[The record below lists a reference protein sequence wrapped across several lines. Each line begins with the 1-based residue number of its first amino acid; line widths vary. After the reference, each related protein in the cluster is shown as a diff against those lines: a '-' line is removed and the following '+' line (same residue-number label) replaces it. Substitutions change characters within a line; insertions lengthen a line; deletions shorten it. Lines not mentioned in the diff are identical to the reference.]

1 MNNYN
6 FDVFSPTEFENF
18 SRDLLQKHL
27 GIYFQT
33 FVDGR
38 DNGIDLLS
46 NKTQT
51 IIQSKRYTKN
61 FSQLMSSLKS
71 EKIKVDE
78 LKPKRYILT
87 TSVGLTPKNKD
98 EIAKLLSPFIL
109 STDDIYGKDDLNNLL
124 NLYKN
129 IELQYF
135 KLWINSTNV
144 LNKFIH
150 SKIFNQTNFQRE
162 EIIEQSKFYVE
173 NQSLEDSINILNDNK
188 CLIISGLPGVGKT
201 TLANN
206 IILRI
211 LDQIELDEF
220 YYISSSIDEVYN
232 VFVPD
237 KKQLFYFDDFLGSNF
252 LIDNLE
258 RNEDKRII
266 KLIERIQRE
275 KNKFIIFTTRE
286 YILKQAIIKY
296 MALKSLNEEYGKYI
310 LDLASYT
317 EEVKAKILYNHLFF
331 KEADESFLLKFL
343 KFRSYRKVVNH
354 RNYSP
359 RLVEAFVKEIA
370 LNNYQSIEDEDDFND
385 RIISLFDNPFN
396 IWEES
401 FKNHLS
407 ENDRI
412 ILTIIFSLNFI
423 NPTPLRIV
431 KEVFFDEFKS
441 TSMLDFDRSIET
453 LEKCFITTTLL
464 YSKDNLENHII
475 LHNPSIGDFL
485 INYFI
490 KDSQYLINVLEKA
503 KYIEQFLFANKY
515 KNTSIK
521 KFFEP
526 KIVGYIIRSLEN
538 EEIPF
543 FLSKDIAHVCER
555 LTLIPIS
562 NDALNEVLLAIQ
574 PRLNAY
580 IQKKNTFTE
589 SDINGIFTCWGNH
602 SKFQIEDED
611 FIELFKKILASKY
624 DLGILV
630 AMHKLK
636 CLNGELF
643 EEITNLYKV
652 SELVS
657 DEINCLVEN
666 SSRDS
671 IEDDISFLREIN
683 EIELYGL
690 NFDEDIKTLEE
701 RLSDWEWQNESLED
715 IEYTKE
721 DNNQKDE
728 FNIDELFQ
736 RMIEK

>member
-574 PRLNAY
+574 PRLNGKHPTNPY
-580 IQKKNTFTE
+580 C
-589 SDINGIFTCWGNH
+589 IFQT
-602 SKFQIEDED
+602 
-611 FIELFKKILASKY
+611 
-624 DLGILV
+624 
-630 AMHKLK
+630 
-636 CLNGELF
+636 
-643 EEITNLYKV
+643 
-652 SELVS
+652 
-657 DEINCLVEN
+657 
-666 SSRDS
+666 
-671 IEDDISFLREIN
+671 
-683 EIELYGL
+683 
-690 NFDEDIKTLEE
+690 
-701 RLSDWEWQNESLED
+701 
-715 IEYTKE
+715 
-721 DNNQKDE
+721 
-728 FNIDELFQ
+728 
-736 RMIEK
+736 

>member
-701 RLSDWEWQNESLED
+701 RLSDWEWENESLED

>member
-526 KIVGYIIRSLEN
+526 KIVGYIIISLEN

-701 RLSDWEWQNESLED
+701 RLSDWEWENESLED

>member
-423 NPTPLRIV
+423 NPKPLRIV

-701 RLSDWEWQNESLED
+701 RLSDWEWENESLED

>member
-1 MNNYN
+1 
-6 FDVFSPTEFENF
+6 
-18 SRDLLQKHL
+18 
-27 GIYFQT
+27 
-33 FVDGR
+33 
-38 DNGIDLLS
+38 
-46 NKTQT
+46 
-51 IIQSKRYTKN
+51 
-61 FSQLMSSLKS
+61 MSSLKS

-701 RLSDWEWQNESLED
+701 RLSDWEWENESLED

>member
-1 MNNYN
+1 
-6 FDVFSPTEFENF
+6 
-18 SRDLLQKHL
+18 
-27 GIYFQT
+27 
-33 FVDGR
+33 
-38 DNGIDLLS
+38 
-46 NKTQT
+46 
-51 IIQSKRYTKN
+51 
-61 FSQLMSSLKS
+61 
-71 EKIKVDE
+71 
-78 LKPKRYILT
+78 
-87 TSVGLTPKNKD
+87 
-98 EIAKLLSPFIL
+98 
-109 STDDIYGKDDLNNLL
+109 
-124 NLYKN
+124 
-129 IELQYF
+129 
-135 KLWINSTNV
+135 
-144 LNKFIH
+144 
-150 SKIFNQTNFQRE
+150 
-162 EIIEQSKFYVE
+162 
-173 NQSLEDSINILNDNK
+173 
-188 CLIISGLPGVGKT
+188 
-201 TLANN
+201 
-206 IILRI
+206 
-211 LDQIELDEF
+211 
-220 YYISSSIDEVYN
+220 
-232 VFVPD
+232 
-237 KKQLFYFDDFLGSNF
+237 YFDDFLGSNF

-370 LNNYQSIEDEDDFND
+370 LNNYQSIEDEDDFSD

-701 RLSDWEWQNESLED
+701 RLSDWEWENESLED

>member
-423 NPTPLRIV
+423 NPTPLRIL

-701 RLSDWEWQNESLED
+701 RLSDWEWENESLED